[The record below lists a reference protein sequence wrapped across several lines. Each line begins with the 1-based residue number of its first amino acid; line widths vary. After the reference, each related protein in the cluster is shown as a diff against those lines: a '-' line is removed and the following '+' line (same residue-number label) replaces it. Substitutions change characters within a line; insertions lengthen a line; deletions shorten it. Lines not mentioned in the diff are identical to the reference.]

1 MYLALINIHAGHVLT
16 PSEKDELVVAAAF
29 MHVKR
34 EELNTSFLNQERLEY
49 PWHCV
54 TSCDCSFCATGY
66 QVI

>member
-54 TSCDCSFCATGY
+54 TYLVTALFVLQA
-66 QVI
+66 IK